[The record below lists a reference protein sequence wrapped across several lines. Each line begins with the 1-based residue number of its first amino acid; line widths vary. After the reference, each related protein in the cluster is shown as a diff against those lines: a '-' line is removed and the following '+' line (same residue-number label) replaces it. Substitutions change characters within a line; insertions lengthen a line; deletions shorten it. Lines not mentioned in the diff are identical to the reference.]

1 MPDDL
6 LLRSIL
12 FLILLIFS
20 GLFSSSETAVFS
32 VKRSRLEEKS
42 RGGQAN
48 ALRLLALMN
57 YPRRLLISILTGN
70 TVVNIAMAVLSA
82 SVARDLAEYYKLSP
96 ILSVLIQVMAVTL
109 VILILGEIIPK
120 ILAVRNAARH
130 SLRMSSFLTI
140 NSTFLKPVTAV
151 FYWIT
156 EIFARLFR
164 IKREEFIEDSDEL
177 SALVNLSGE
186 TGAIREKERDMIQ
199 SLLKLSDTRVR
210 EIMIP
215 RPDIHSIDINQS
227 LPDIIR
233 EVRESKFS
241 RLPVHSGDLDHVEG
255 FIFLKDILPLM
266 EAVKSDM
273 NIKSVLRPPLF
284 VHENKNV
291 AKMLREFQTKKTK
304 IAIVVDEFGGTS
316 GLVSLEDVLEEIVG
330 EIQDEMDEDNLT
342 MIRKNGDKEYIVNAV
357 LNLDELEDVFSISF
371 PSDRDYDTLGGFV
384 MDKLGKVP
392 KKQDHFTYHNVRFT
406 VVLMHRRRINEIKLE
421 FLHSE

>member
-342 MIRKNGDKEYIVNAV
+342 MIRKNGDKEYIVNAA